1 MVLIGR
7 NDKINFSSIFDKKK
21 MIYEFERFA
30 ISYGLTL
37 IIKRVNWLSAGPL
50 NLRALCGCTVRT
62 PLRPPLVASSESMT
76 RVNHSTR
83 VTIFGGSTRITFFIV
98 WHDPNRVTI
107 NGVRVIYKKSPRISL
122 TNTVHLHTKK
132 WAFLLQ
138 WWSILAQIFGFD
150 CVS

>member
-50 NLRALCGCTVRT
+50 NVRALCGCTVRT
-62 PLRPPLVASSESMT
+62 PLRPPLDQLTSCGDKYF
-76 RVNHSTR
+76 VNFSAEPWR
-83 VTIFGGSTRITFFIV
+83 
-98 WHDPNRVTI
+98 
-107 NGVRVIYKKSPRISL
+107 
-122 TNTVHLHTKK
+122 
-132 WAFLLQ
+132 
-138 WWSILAQIFGFD
+138 
-150 CVS
+150 

>member
-62 PLRPPLVASSESMT
+62 PLRPPLAIPLEMVME
-76 RVNHSTR
+76 R
-83 VTIFGGSTRITFFIV
+83 G
-98 WHDPNRVTI
+98 
-107 NGVRVIYKKSPRISL
+107 
-122 TNTVHLHTKK
+122 
-132 WAFLLQ
+132 
-138 WWSILAQIFGFD
+138 
-150 CVS
+150 

>member
-62 PLRPPLVASSESMT
+62 TLRPPLRNYISDLAWSLL
-76 RVNHSTR
+76 
-83 VTIFGGSTRITFFIV
+83 
-98 WHDPNRVTI
+98 
-107 NGVRVIYKKSPRISL
+107 GVEPAELSDISVDREVFWVLQGFQPPRL
-122 TNTVHLHTKK
+122 FPRKRGYENEKMN
-132 WAFLLQ
+132 
-138 WWSILAQIFGFD
+138 
-150 CVS
+150 